1 MNEEPQASYEYPPHL
16 THANNPPHAA
26 SKSLQTHHDVCQKE
40 AELTRL
46 EERVRTLFSEYQKL
60 NETLTLINQTQ
71 IELLTQITNLNSIID
86 TLKWTLTVM
95 IAVFGGLFVFIL
107 SEVIKI
113 IH

>member
-1 MNEEPQASYEYPPHL
+1 MNEKQQASYEYPPHL
-16 THANNPPHAA
+16 IHANNPHHAA
-26 SKSLQTHHDVCQKE
+26 SKSLQTHDVCHKE
-40 AELTRL
+40 AEITRL
-46 EERVRTLFSEYQKL
+46 EEKVKTLFSEYQKL
-60 NETLTLINQTQ
+60 NETLNLINKTQ

>member
-1 MNEEPQASYEYPPHL
+1 MNEKQQASYEYPPHL
-16 THANNPPHAA
+16 THANNPSRAA
-26 SKSLQTHHDVCQKE
+26 SKSLQTHDVCRKE
-40 AELTRL
+40 AEITRL

-60 NETLTLINQTQ
+60 NETLNLINQTQ
-71 IELLTQITNLNSIID
+71 IELLTQITNLNSIIN
-86 TLKWTLTVM
+86 TLKWTLTIM

>member
-1 MNEEPQASYEYPPHL
+1 MNEKQQASYEYPPHL
-16 THANNPPHAA
+16 THANNPPRAA
-26 SKSLQTHHDVCQKE
+26 SKSLQTHDVCRKE
-40 AELTRL
+40 AEITRL

-60 NETLTLINQTQ
+60 NETLNLINQTQ
-71 IELLTQITNLNSIID
+71 IELLTQITNLNSIIN
-86 TLKWTLTVM
+86 TLKWTLTIM

>member
-1 MNEEPQASYEYPPHL
+1 MTEKQQDLFEYPPHL
-16 THANNPPHAA
+16 THANNPPHAS
-26 SKSLQTHHDVCQKE
+26 SKSLQTPHDVCRKE
-40 AELTRL
+40 AEITRL
-46 EERVRTLFSEYQKL
+46 EEKVKTLFSEYQKL
-60 NETLTLINQTQ
+60 NETLNLINKTQ